1 MTTQQHQGQDHR
13 VAAVLTWVF
22 GVVAASLTAF
32 LGYLLSAV
40 IQEWSG
46 YVGGESQIAL
56 FILGFF
62 GALALFFWLL
72 TFIAL
77 AKVRSRGA
85 AARVLGV
92 AAIIVLGVTAAVMLL

>member
-1 MTTQQHQGQDHR
+1 MTTRQDQGQDHR
-13 VAAVLTWVF
+13 VAGVLTWVL

-32 LGYLLSAV
+32 FAYLLSAV

-56 FILGFF
+56 FILGLF
-62 GALALFFWLL
+62 GALALLFWLL

-92 AAIIVLGVTAAVMLL
+92 AAIVVLGVIAAVMLI